1 MRNFQI
7 ILSLLATTLLTSCYS
22 EKQASRQLVKA
33 QTNYSGVVA
42 KYCSQLYPVK
52 ERNRDSIVYLVGKD
66 EVFLSRPIDRN
77 EIVASTIKI
86 PHSSKE
92 YIYRV
97 DTVMVFKDKVIEDVA
112 KIEALEAKN
121 KELIKSI
128 AGSEKVSSILL
139 KVAIVLGVYTLLR
152 WLLRVWYIRL
162 P

>member
-1 MRNFQI
+1 MRNSRM
-7 ILSLLATTLLTSCYS
+7 ILTLLTTTLLVSCYT
-22 EKQASRQLVKA
+22 EKQANRQLVKA

-52 ERNRDSIVYLVGKD
+52 ERSIDSTVYLVGKE
-66 EVFLSRPIDRN
+66 EVFLRMPIDRN
-77 EIVASTIKI
+77 EIVASTIKT
-86 PHSSKE
+86 PYSSKE

-112 KIEALEAKN
+112 KIEVLEAKN

-152 WLLRVWYIRL
+152 WLLRIWYIRL

>member
-1 MRNFQI
+1 MRNSRM
-7 ILSLLATTLLTSCYS
+7 ILTLLTITLLVSCYT
-22 EKQASRQLVKA
+22 EKQANRQLVKA

-52 ERNRDSIVYLVGKD
+52 ERTRDSIVYLVGKE
-66 EVFLSRPIDRN
+66 EVFLSTPIDRN
-77 EIVASTIKI
+77 EIVASTIKM
-86 PHSSKE
+86 PYSSKE

-112 KIEALEAKN
+112 KIEVLEAKN

>member
-1 MRNFQI
+1 MRNSRM
-7 ILSLLATTLLTSCYS
+7 ILTLLTPTLLVSCYT

-52 ERNRDSIVYLVGKD
+52 ERTRDSIVYLVGTE
-66 EVFLSRPIDRN
+66 EVFLSTPIDRN
-77 EIVASTIKI
+77 EIVASTIKM

-152 WLLRVWYIRL
+152 WLLRIWYIRL